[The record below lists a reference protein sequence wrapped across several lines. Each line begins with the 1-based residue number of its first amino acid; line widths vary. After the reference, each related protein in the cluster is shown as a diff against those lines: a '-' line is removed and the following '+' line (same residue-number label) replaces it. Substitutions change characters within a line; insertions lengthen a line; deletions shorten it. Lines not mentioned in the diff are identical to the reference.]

1 MEVGFIL
8 FLVCKVYTNMEC
20 MMTRRRAT
28 EMAEMSLREINE
40 YEYKKNTHDCMY
52 YRIPV
57 GRMSDRCNGSP
68 RVCSTL
74 FGRDV
79 PNVEKGSM
87 FW

>member
-1 MEVGFIL
+1 
-8 FLVCKVYTNMEC
+8 
-20 MMTRRRAT
+20 MTRRRAT

-68 RVCSTL
+68 RVCVLT
-74 FGRDV
+74 
-79 PNVEKGSM
+79 PVETGTELKGVFRLVAVRGLIEGKYVSSSSVGL
-87 FW
+87 